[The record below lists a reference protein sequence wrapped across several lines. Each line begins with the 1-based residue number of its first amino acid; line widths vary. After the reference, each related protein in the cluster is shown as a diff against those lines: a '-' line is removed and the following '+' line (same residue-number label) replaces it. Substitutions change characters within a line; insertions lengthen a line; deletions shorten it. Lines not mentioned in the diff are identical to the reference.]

1 MGTISFCAS
10 LLLATL
16 FLHLCFQQ
24 EVEAQPGPF
33 INNRLRNAFNVIQAF
48 KRRIQSDPKNYTGT
62 WVGNNVCK
70 YKGFTCAVVPDLKKL
85 TVIGVSFNGALFG
98 GFNNRLPLNGFID
111 KLEDLVFFHANSN
124 NFTGTVPRGTARH
137 RFFYELDLSNNKL
150 SGGFPN
156 ETLGAT
162 NLTFLD
168 LRFNS
173 FRATVPPKVFN
184 LDVDLLFLNNN
195 NFQQRLPA
203 NLGSTP
209 AHYLTFANNKFVG
222 SIPRSIRQAGKTL
235 YEVLFLGN
243 RLSGCLPYEIGY
255 LKKATVFD
263 VSSNILTGPIPNSFA
278 CLGKLEYLS
287 LASNQFYGRV
297 PDAVC
302 KFRNLERFSAANN
315 YFTRIGPACLAL
327 IRKRILDVRG
337 NCIPGLPNQKTAAQ
351 CAAFFSIPRTCPR
364 PRTLSIIP
372 CTRSLSALNETN
384 ADINEDQLTTKA
396 YNIQAPAEAP
406 RTYAT
411 LMPHGH

>member
-1 MGTISFCAS
+1 MVGTISFCAS

-111 KLEDLVFFHANSN
+111 RLEDLVFFHANSN

-150 SGGFPN
+150 TGGFPN

-162 NLTFLD
+162 NLTFL
-168 LRFNS
+168 
-173 FRATVPPKVFN
+173 N
-184 LDVDLLFLNNN
+184 LSGSTHVDLLFLNNN

-222 SIPRSIRQAGKTL
+222 SIPRSIRQARNTL

-243 RLSGCLPYEIGY
+243 RLSGCLPYEIGF
-255 LKKATVFD
+255 LKQATVFD

-287 LASNQFYGRV
+287 LATNQFYGRL
-297 PDAVC
+297 PEAVC
-302 KFRNLERFSAANN
+302 RLRNLERFSAANN
-315 YFTRIGPACLAL
+315 YFSRIGPTFKAL
-327 IRKRILDVRG
+327 ITKKILDVRG

-372 CTRSLSALNETN
+372 CRRSPSALNETN
-384 ADINEDQLTTKA
+384 ADINEEQLTTKA

>member
-1 MGTISFCAS
+1 MGG
-10 LLLATL
+10 
-16 FLHLCFQQ
+16 QQ
-24 EVEAQPGPF
+24 
-33 INNRLRNAFNVIQAF
+33 RLQI
-48 KRRIQSDPKNYTGT
+48 
-62 WVGNNVCK
+62 
-70 YKGFTCAVVPDLKKL
+70 KGFTCAVVPDLKKL
-85 TVIGVSFNGALFG
+85 AVIGVSFNGALFG

-111 KLEDLVFFHANSN
+111 RLEDLVFFHANSN

-150 SGGFPN
+150 TGGFPN

-173 FRATVPPKVFN
+173 FNATVPPK
-184 LDVDLLFLNNN
+184 
-195 NFQQRLPA
+195 RLPA

-222 SIPRSIRQAGKTL
+222 SIPTSIRQARNTL

-243 RLSGCLPYEIGY
+243 QLSGCLPYEIGF
-255 LKKATVFD
+255 LKQATVFD

-297 PDAVC
+297 PEAVC
-302 KFRNLERFSAANN
+302 RLRNLERFSAANN
-315 YFTRIGPACLAL
+315 YFSRIGPTCRAL
-327 IRKRILDVRG
+327 ITKKILDVRG

-372 CTRSLSALNETN
+372 CTRSPSALNETN